1 MQRLIA
7 LLLDSDKNSKV
18 LEDCVNTYRA
28 APRAYRRAVGAL
40 HSMTER
46 HPWRMSVSLAKRK
59 GPASSAGNPATIIVA
74 SCKGVFNDRG
84 WEARIPVIENDGEIF
99 VENPEGVGLLLAN
112 SSEADSSGYV
122 YAYPIQVRAL
132 LASTADAILHIAN
145 DASMQSGR
153 TEYFSD
159 RQGGHQSSIQR
170 TGTSSWNFSR
180 GGSVSRRSAFI
191 RRLTRNASTLHSA
204 RQKTKMA
211 TAWLYAVSAN
221 ES

>member
-84 WEARIPVIENDGEIF
+84 WEARIPVIEHEGEIY
-99 VENPEGVGLLLAN
+99 VEDPEGIGMLLAN

-159 RQGGHQSSIQR
+159 R
-170 TGTSSWNFSR
+170 
-180 GGSVSRRSAFI
+180 
-191 RRLTRNASTLHSA
+191 
-204 RQKTKMA
+204 
-211 TAWLYAVSAN
+211 
-221 ES
+221 